1 MRPNQPAKIGTLNMQ
16 EHWKNYINGEWV
28 EGGSGWLMVTA
39 PGTGEDI
46 AKIAMADTADINRAV
61 AAAKACHESG
71 TLSDLRPVE
80 RSRMVRKMGD

>member
-1 MRPNQPAKIGTLNMQ
+1 MQ

-61 AAAKACHESG
+61 AG
-71 TLSDLRPVE
+71 
-80 RSRMVRKMGD
+80 